1 MTDPTAPTQPPEPPE
16 PPEAEP
22 APGNGSDPDLAP
34 APEFEF
40 ESETGAESRRPS
52 ASLTFGLAFVL
63 GLMAALLLGVGAL
76 YAYDRQFSGRI
87 LPGVHVGSVDL
98 SGLDAD
104 EARAALQGLVA
115 LCRGGQYR

>member
-16 PPEAEP
+16 AEP
-22 APGNGSDPDLAP
+22 ASGNGSDPDLAP
-34 APEFEF
+34 APEFEFEFEF

-63 GLMAALLLGVGAL
+63 GLVAALLLGVGAL

-104 EARAALQGLVA
+104 EARAPPPSTHGSLANG
-115 LCRGGQYR
+115 R